1 MRPLAIATLFVLTAV
16 APWAPPGDSSSQARE
31 SSQAIDF
38 DRQTLT
44 AGDGW
49 ASAEGGTTG
58 GAKAAPENVHEVSTR
73 DELAAAVS
81 GDEPKIVR
89 IAGLIDANTAADG
102 SPRTCEDYATDGYS
116 LQAYLEAFNPAH
128 WQGPASGPLEEARKA
143 SNRNQR
149 SQVQINVGA
158 NTTLVGAGDAMLKGF
173 NINIDRVDNV
183 IVRNIRISDAYDCF
197 PGWNGETWK
206 TEYDNLVVSGATHVW
221 LDHLTLD
228 DGETDDAEQP
238 EYFGVPFLRHD
249 GLLDVVR
256 QADLVTIS
264 WSRMEGHDKSL
275 LWGNGDGVILD
286 RGKLR
291 VTLHHNELVD
301 LEQRAPR
308 VRFGQAHVYNNVYRQ
323 TDPNRYQ
330 YSWGVGVESSII
342 ARNNSF
348 LLAEGIAADRI
359 IYNWGGTGIDEAG
372 TWVNGKAASAL
383 DAYNASHPETALS
396 PYVSGEQGPHLLIEP
411 APSARAKVELE
422 AGAGVI
428 NR

>member
-1 MRPLAIATLFVLTAV
+1 
-16 APWAPPGDSSSQARE
+16 
-31 SSQAIDF
+31 
-38 DRQTLT
+38 
-44 AGDGW
+44 
-49 ASAEGGTTG
+49 
-58 GAKAAPENVHEVSTR
+58 VHDVYTR
-73 DELAAAVS
+73 DQLAAAVS

-89 IAGLIDANTAADG
+89 IAGLIDANTAPDG
-102 SPRTCEDYATDGYS
+102 TPKTCEDYAANGYS
-116 LQAYLEAFNPAH
+116 LQAYLAAFDPSH

-158 NTTLVGAGDAMLKGF
+158 NTTLIGVGEATLKGF
-173 NINIDRVDNV
+173 NINLDQVDNV

-197 PGWNGETWK
+197 PGWNGDTWK

-228 DGETDDAEQP
+228 DGGTDDAEQP
-238 EYFGVPFLRHD
+238 EYFGEPFLRHD

-275 LWGNGDGVILD
+275 LWGNGDGAILD
-286 RGKLR
+286 RGRLR
-291 VTLHHNELVD
+291 VTLHHNELID

-308 VRFGQAHVYNNVYRQ
+308 VRFGQVHVYNNVYRQ
-323 TDPNRYQ
+323 TDPDRYQ

-342 ARNNSF
+342 ARNNTF
-348 LLAEGIAADRI
+348 LLAEGIPTDRI

-372 TWVNGKAASAL
+372 TWVNGKATGAL
-383 DAYNASHPETALS
+383 DAYNASHPETPLLPTVA
-396 PYVSGEQGPHLLIEP
+396 GEQGPHLKIEP

-422 AGAGVI
+422 AGAGII